1 MATLNEQLA
10 IILKHQIKP
19 PVDLI
24 AIARDLDLSIFR
36 ANNWSNDLSGMIR
49 KAPDNPEHYNIYVN
63 AKHHENRRRFTI
75 AHEMAHFILH
85 RDLIGDG
92 IVDDALYR
100 SKLSNNIEAQAN
112 RQAADILMPF
122 HLINPLID
130 AGVTDIQELADHF
143 NVSANAI
150 SIRLGVPY
158 EATAV

>member
-1 MATLNEQLA
+1 MATLNEQLV
-10 IILKHQIKP
+10 IIRKHQIKP

-36 ANNWSNDLSGMIR
+36 AKGWTDELSGMIK
-49 KAPDNPEHYNIYVN
+49 KAPDKPEHYNIYVN
-63 AKHHENRRRFTI
+63 ANHTENRRRFTI

-130 AGVTDIQELADHF
+130 SGITDIQNLAERFH
-143 NVSANAI
+143 VSASAM

-158 EATAV
+158 EATSV